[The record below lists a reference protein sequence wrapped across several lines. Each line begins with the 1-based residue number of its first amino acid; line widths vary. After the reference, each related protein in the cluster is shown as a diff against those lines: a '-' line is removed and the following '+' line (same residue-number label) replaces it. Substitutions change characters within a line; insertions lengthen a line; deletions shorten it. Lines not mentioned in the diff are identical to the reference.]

1 MSQFSILYG
10 LSGSEASKQAAELA
24 WKVAELSC
32 GRVDAHHVIDSRAVW
47 ELLRNDKPGFIG
59 SGPYVAAYDELTK
72 QLRSIA
78 DKLCQKYEAC
88 TEEKA
93 IAGQIFIE
101 EGNPIELISKKS
113 KNYDLVVV
121 GHQSRDAMGTGAR
134 RHYVRFAVAEGLA
147 HECPT
152 ALLVLQGEV
161 EEWKSL
167 TVLVSVDHLNYKFIE
182 ACIKFAGLMKIAPKV
197 VALDSGVNEM
207 PADKFAADLKKAL
220 PDLADISVERFDV
233 SGMTVEQRAGLWQH
247 EEIELDWAPDA
258 DTLLVL
264 PTRRSGS
271 ERLTVF
277 DTAPDLFVRNLTLPS
292 ILMWPEEHIDLSI
305 DNPKQMEATR

>member
-121 GHQSRDAMGTGAR
+121 GHQPRDAMGTGAR

-292 ILMWPEEHIDLSI
+292 ILMWPEEHTDLSI

>member
-24 WKVAELSC
+24 WKVAEFSG

-88 TEEKA
+88 TEEKPV
-93 IAGQIFIE
+93 AGQIFIE

-113 KNYDLVVV
+113 QNYDLVVV
-121 GHQSRDAMGTGAR
+121 GHQPREAPGSGAR
-134 RHYVRFAVAEGLA
+134 KHYVRFAVAEGLA

-152 ALLVLQGEV
+152 ALLVIQGLV
-161 EEWKSL
+161 KEWKSL
-167 TVLVSVDHLNYKFIE
+167 TVLVSVDHINYKFIE

-207 PADKFAADLKKAL
+207 PADKFAADLRKAL
-220 PDLADISVERFDV
+220 PDLADIPVERFDV
-233 SGMTVEQRAGLWQH
+233 SGMTVEQRAGLWQR

-292 ILMWPEEHIDLSI
+292 ILMWPEEHTDLSI
-305 DNPKQMEATR
+305 DKPKHMEATR

>member
-1 MSQFSILYG
+1 
-10 LSGSEASKQAAELA
+10 
-24 WKVAELSC
+24 
-32 GRVDAHHVIDSRAVW
+32 
-47 ELLRNDKPGFIG
+47 
-59 SGPYVAAYDELTK
+59 AYDELTK

-121 GHQSRDAMGTGAR
+121 GHQPRDAMGTGAR

-207 PADKFAADLKKAL
+207 PAAKFAADLKKAL

-292 ILMWPEEHIDLSI
+292 ILMWPEEHTDLSI